1 MLPVFI
7 HVQSDRE
14 IVLFESQAS
23 TIVALTKGCKSA
35 EVIRDIKHIP
45 TGCGS
50 AVVTPTVA
58 VYVLV
63 RVSQQIIYDFFVWLI
78 QGLGSDRS

>member
-1 MLPVFI
+1 M
-7 HVQSDRE
+7 QSDRE
-14 IVLFESQAS
+14 IALFKSQAS

-35 EVIRDIKHIP
+35 EVTRDIKHIP
-45 TGCGS
+45 AGCGS

-63 RVSQQIIYDFFVWLI
+63 RVSEHQFYGIIMWLTLR
-78 QGLGSDRS
+78 LGSDRSRC